1 LVPPAGLK
9 TQRLRSQVCAI
20 CFSPARPLDF
30 EKTLAGLPLPLE
42 ISAFSHA
49 DFNHVKWWNI
59 ENGPIA
65 LNNDYVKLG
74 FYLFEY
80 Q

>member
-1 LVPPAGLK
+1 LK
-9 TQRLRSQVCAI
+9 PQRLRSRFCTI

-42 ISAFSHA
+42 ISAVAYA
-49 DFNHVKWWNI
+49 DFDRSNWWNS
-59 ENGPIA
+59 ENGLIA
-65 LNNDYVKLG
+65 LNNEHAKLG

-80 Q
+80 H